1 MKNFSF
7 EVRPDGVAV
16 AQIDVPGRSMN
27 TITFDVQDDLA
38 ELATRLSTDERIV
51 GLILLSGKSTG
62 FCAGADLVEMESAIE
77 MWRRASTQDELRA
90 GVETAGNYSRRL
102 RALETAG
109 KPIAV
114 ILAGVALGGGLELA
128 LAGHHRVATGDPA
141 KLRIGLPE
149 VTIGLMP
156 GAGATQRLP
165 RLIGLERSVP
175 YLIDGA
181 LISLDV
187 ALQSGIVHQHLEDPS
202 AAIDAAVAWIL
213 AEREATQPWDIKGY
227 RFPGGIHTPAG
238 YAQFPVVMARAVGDG
253 PGDHAARGNILRAVY
268 EGAMVPI
275 DAGLR
280 IESRYFFNTVRAPS
294 SGAMVRSLFTARQAL
309 ARGEKRDVAPYI
321 ARIRAAWHASIDALV
336 ERGES
341 RRYVLGVSRGL
352 SVAFTPNEAGSGP
365 IGVHP
370 SDDVHLG
377 EIAAHILRASA
388 SEAAACWKE
397 NLVIS
402 RGEADFRAIEAGYP
416 AFTGGPISY
425 LEAGRD
431 ARRREFERRMDEVV
445 SDGDLAILFRDM
457 RLESRADAS

>member
-16 AQIDVPGRSMN
+16 AQFDVQGRSVN

-38 ELATRLSTDERIV
+38 ELARRLSTDEEIV
-51 GLILLSGKSTG
+51 GLILSSSKSSG

-90 GVETAGNYSRRL
+90 GVGSAGNYSRRL

-109 KPIAV
+109 KPIV
-114 ILAGVALGGGLELA
+114 VVLAGVALGGGLELA

-165 RLIGLERSVP
+165 RLIGLERAVP

-181 LISLDV
+181 LIGLDV
-187 ALQSGIVHQHLEDPS
+187 ALQNGIVHQHLEDTS
-202 AAIDAAVAWIL
+202 AAFDAAIAWIL
-213 AEREATQPWDIKGY
+213 AEREATQPWDIRGY
-227 RFPGGIHTPAG
+227 QFPGGIHTPAG
-238 YAQFPVVMARAVGDG
+238 YAKFPVFTARAVGDG

-294 SGAMVRSLFTARQAL
+294 SGPMVRSLFAARQSL
-309 ARGEKRDVAPYI
+309 AKAAKRDVAAYI
-321 ARIRAAWHASIDALV
+321 ERIRMAWHASIDELEA
-336 ERGES
+336 RGES
-341 RRYVLGVSRGL
+341 RRFVLGVSRSL
-352 SVAFTPNEAGSGP
+352 SSAFTPGEVGSGP
-365 IGVHP
+365 ISVHP
-370 SDDVHLG
+370 SIDAHLR
-377 EIAAHILRASA
+377 EIAAHILSASA
-388 SEAAACWKE
+388 SEATVCWKE
-397 NLVIS
+397 DLVIS
-402 RGEADFRAIEAGYP
+402 RDEADLRAIEAGYP

-425 LEAGRD
+425 LEAGRE
-431 ARRREFERRMDEVV
+431 AKRREFERRMDDVV
-445 SDGDLAILFRDM
+445 SDGDLANLMHEI
-457 RLESRADAS
+457 RLESRAETS